1 MLFICKLYKA
11 GSTMTAGVRDDNGRS
26 PLDVVLNEGCKDNG
40 RVGLYLMKHHRCVDE
55 QDKAKLLCKACQRG
69 NLDVVKELVEQH
81 NVDLNGEYITC
92 FDLYYILEP

>member
-11 GSTMTAGVRDDNGRS
+11 GSTCTLTAGVRDDNGRS
-26 PLDVVLNEGCKDNG
+26 PLDVALDEGSEDNG
-40 RVGLYLMKHHRCVDE
+40 RVGLYLIKHHGCVDE

-81 NVDLNGEYITC
+81 NVDPNCEYITC
-92 FDLYYILEP
+92 CLILCS